1 MKKIL
6 LFAVILTFTAGMAN
20 AQFAAGTKS
29 LGGTV
34 SYYKNMTEDAE
45 DSMISFAPM
54 GGYFFMDNLMIYVT
68 VDYTKYTFD
77 SDTDMTETGFGAGV
91 KYFINYLYLGA
102 GYDYAKMSDSSDT
115 EYDALTGLLFEG
127 GYLYPITDY
136 FFLDLGVDY
145 YFGMTE
151 LGVDPNTYKQKGLVA
166 GFGFATFF

>member
-6 LFAVILTFTAGMAN
+6 LAVVILTFGASLAC

-45 DSMISFAPM
+45 DSQITVAPSF
-54 GGYFFMDNLMIYVT
+54 GYFVMDNVEIYGMLG
-68 VDYTKYTFD
+68 YTKYTYD
-77 SDTDMTETGFGAGV
+77 SDNDMSMTGFAAGA

-102 GYDYAKMSDSSDT
+102 GFDYSKMSDSSDT
-115 EYDALTGLLFEG
+115 EYDAMTGLIFEG
-127 GYLYPITDY
+127 GYLYPITDF
-136 FFLDLGVDY
+136 FFLDLGLDY

-151 LGVDPNTYKQKGLVA
+151 MGVDPNTYKVKGLTA